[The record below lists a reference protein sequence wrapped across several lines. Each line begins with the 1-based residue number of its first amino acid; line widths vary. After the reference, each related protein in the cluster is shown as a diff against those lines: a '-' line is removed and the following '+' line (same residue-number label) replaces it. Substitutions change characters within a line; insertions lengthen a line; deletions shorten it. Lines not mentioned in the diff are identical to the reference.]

1 MGLRI
6 NTNVDAMQAHRNL
19 SSTSDKLSKSMERL
33 SSGLRINSAADD
45 AAGLGISET
54 MRAQIRS
61 LAQAGRNANDGISV
75 VQTADGALTE
85 ISDILNRVR
94 ELAVQF
100 KNGVYDANSLA
111 AITAEVTQLSAELD
125 RIVGSANFNG
135 YALLTGDAATNP
147 TLLSLQIGP
156 NAGDTIDIMTI
167 AINQTIGT
175 TVSSFASATAASA
188 VDLTEIDTVIKSVN
202 AARTTLGSVQNRL
215 EHTINYLG
223 TYEQNLMSA
232 ESRIRDVDMAAEM
245 TNLTR
250 LQILQQSGTAM
261 LAQANQAQAAV
272 LSLLQG

>member
-61 LAQAGRNANDGISV
+61 LAQASRNANDGISV
-75 VQTADGALTE
+75 VQTADSALTE

-100 KNGVYDANSLA
+100 KNGVYDAQSLS

-125 RIVGSANFNG
+125 RIVGAANFNG
-135 YALLTGDAATNP
+135 YALLTGDAVTNP
-147 TLLSLQIGP
+147 TLMSLQIGP
-156 NAGDTIDIMTI
+156 NSGDTIDIATI
-167 AINQTIGT
+167 AVNQTIGT
-175 TVSSFASATAASA
+175 TVSSFASATTPGT
-188 VDLTEIDTVIKSVN
+188 VDLAEIDNVIKGVN
-202 AARTTLGSVQNRL
+202 TARTKLGSVQNRL

-261 LAQANQAQAAV
+261 LAQANQSQAAV
-272 LSLLQG
+272 LSLLKG